1 MSKQLLKVN
10 KKKNIRFLI
19 GDVRD
24 FSRLQFAMK
33 GVDIVVHAAAMKHV
47 PIGEYNPFEV
57 VKTNIMGAQNVID
70 AALNANVKK
79 VIALSTDKAS
89 SPTNLYGASKLT
101 SDKLFTAANNY
112 KGKKDVKFSVVRY
125 GNVIGSRGS
134 ILPIFLSQKNSGQFY
149 LTDKRMTRFNI
160 TLEEG
165 VEFVISSF
173 KMMMGGE
180 IFVPKIPSIKIIDLA
195 KAVNEKNSFKIIGI
209 RPGEKIHEE
218 MISKNDSM
226 NTVELKDRYV
236 IVPNSILFKLGK
248 SDYLKKYPQAKV
260 CKEGFDYNSE
270 NNPDFLSVE
279 KIKKFLAKL
288 KLN

>member
-1 MSKQLLKVN
+1 
-10 KKKNIRFLI
+10 
-19 GDVRD
+19 
-24 FSRLQFAMK
+24 MK

-236 IVPNSILFKLGK
+236 IVPNSIYLNWGK

-279 KIKKFLAKL
+279 KIKKILAKL

>member
-1 MSKQLLKVN
+1 
-10 KKKNIRFLI
+10 
-19 GDVRD
+19 
-24 FSRLQFAMK
+24 MK

-134 ILPIFLSQKNSGQFY
+134 ILPIFLSQK
-149 LTDKRMTRFNI
+149 
-160 TLEEG
+160 
-165 VEFVISSF
+165 
-173 KMMMGGE
+173 
-180 IFVPKIPSIKIIDLA
+180 
-195 KAVNEKNSFKIIGI
+195 
-209 RPGEKIHEE
+209 
-218 MISKNDSM
+218 
-226 NTVELKDRYV
+226 
-236 IVPNSILFKLGK
+236 ILGNF
-248 SDYLKKYPQAKV
+248 
-260 CKEGFDYNSE
+260 
-270 NNPDFLSVE
+270 
-279 KIKKFLAKL
+279 I
-288 KLN
+288 